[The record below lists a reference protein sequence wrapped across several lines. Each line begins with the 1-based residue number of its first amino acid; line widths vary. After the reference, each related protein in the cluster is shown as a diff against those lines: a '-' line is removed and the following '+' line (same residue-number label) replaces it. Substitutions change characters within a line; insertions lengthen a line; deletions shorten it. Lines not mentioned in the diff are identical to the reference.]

1 MREDEGVFPVPN
13 NTLRVSLRLHS
24 IVSRSTLIKKYVP
37 SNVQTTL
44 DSSTFGQ
51 IIMATSRIAVAF
63 LHRHGAAS
71 AGAMMSSASSAL
83 SSTTMSIS
91 PVGNA
96 RTAFTVAAH
105 RPPRSHQQHRR
116 QDQSPPP
123 RNTTASSSSDFRAA
137 SLIRAPFLTYHAEK
151 YRIRDRDNPGGGA
164 PPSPSPPPRPGS
176 IAFGE
181 CEIAALSDLFLQFA
195 KKTREGDDRG
205 PYLNLGRV
213 RLLLE
218 SVGERP
224 DDDTLASLLADVDAH
239 GDGRLRLD
247 CFLRAADRLLG
258 EAPARIVLVVGGPGS
273 GKGELCG
280 RLAATCGAVH
290 LRSVV
295 VVLFCLRF
303 EIYSF
308 FLVFFATSCHSPL
321 SSC

>member
-1 MREDEGVFPVPN
+1 
-13 NTLRVSLRLHS
+13 
-24 IVSRSTLIKKYVP
+24 
-37 SNVQTTL
+37 
-44 DSSTFGQ
+44 
-51 IIMATSRIAVAF
+51 MATSRIAVAF

-71 AGAMMSSASSAL
+71 AGAMSSASAL
-83 SSTTMSIS
+83 SSTMSIS

-96 RTAFTVAAH
+96 RTTFTVA
-105 RPPRSHQQHRR
+105 RPPRRRQHRR

-123 RNTTASSSSDFRAA
+123 RTTASSDFRT
-137 SLIRAPFLTYHAEK
+137 SIRAPFLTYHAEK
-151 YRIRDRDNPGGGA
+151 YRIRDDDDPGGGS
-164 PPSPSPPPRPGS
+164 PPSPGS

-195 KKTREGDDRG
+195 KKTKEGDDRG
-205 PYLNLGRV
+205 PYLNLGRI

-224 DDDTLASLLADVDAH
+224 DDDTLRSLLADVDAH

-273 GKGELCG
+273 GKGELCR
-280 RLAATCGAVH
+280 RLATTCGAVH

-295 VVLFCLRF
+295 VLFCF
-303 EIYSF
+303 GSESYSF
-308 FLVFFATSCHSPL
+308 FLVFFGDVVPSPL
-321 SSC
+321 SC

>member
-1 MREDEGVFPVPN
+1 
-13 NTLRVSLRLHS
+13 
-24 IVSRSTLIKKYVP
+24 
-37 SNVQTTL
+37 
-44 DSSTFGQ
+44 
-51 IIMATSRIAVAF
+51 MATSRIAVAF

-96 RTAFTVAAH
+96 RTTFTVAAH
-105 RPPRSHQQHRR
+105 RPPRHQQHRR

-123 RNTTASSSSDFRAA
+123 RNATASSSSDFRAA
-137 SLIRAPFLTYHAEK
+137 SSIRAPFLTYHAEK

>member
-1 MREDEGVFPVPN
+1 
-13 NTLRVSLRLHS
+13 
-24 IVSRSTLIKKYVP
+24 
-37 SNVQTTL
+37 
-44 DSSTFGQ
+44 
-51 IIMATSRIAVAF
+51 MATSRIAVAF

-123 RNTTASSSSDFRAA
+123 RNATASSSSDFRAA

-151 YRIRDRDNPGGGA
+151 YRIRDHDNPGGGA